1 MSIWKQNRQKFA
13 QRLLNEIKAISFIK
27 DGKLHWY
34 GGFDASPY
42 DLLAECITPLC
53 IVNYTIDTDLH
64 QIIKDVIKKLILSNQ
79 DINEATFVKEF
90 HLSKIKPKYFST
102 KKFQVVVEAFL
113 IIPEVHE
120 YIINESKIRVL
131 KKKFPRKYFLT
142 KISHELMDTIFYVT
156 CHGRNSSVAIDK
168 ALSSIKLLRAIWY
181 LSSPPKFMIEGLQSQ
196 IKPTNPV
203 EIRNYCYFLEENKS
217 EPYKKQ
223 IENFLKD
230 PDSQTL
236 SELDNHTLM
245 KSKKLI
251 RLLNKIKLLNLKY
264 YELLTNSMLQY
275 FNALDSMDRT
285 NSLPLLWGAL
295 ETLGKKND
303 DGRYD
308 ELIKRC
314 GFLFKDTDDK
324 INILEII
331 KNLRNDFV
339 HNGADN
345 TNLRKLFMINLEQIY
360 RQLFIFHVHQ
370 ALNERS
376 FEDALEFLS
385 LPSNN
390 GTLKEKKKLIDQAI
404 RFRINMINV

>member
-1 MSIWKQNRQKFA
+1 
-13 QRLLNEIKAISFIK
+13 
-27 DGKLHWY
+27 
-34 GGFDASPY
+34 
-42 DLLAECITPLC
+42 
-53 IVNYTIDTDLH
+53 
-64 QIIKDVIKKLILSNQ
+64 
-79 DINEATFVKEF
+79 
-90 HLSKIKPKYFST
+90 
-102 KKFQVVVEAFL
+102 
-113 IIPEVHE
+113 
-120 YIINESKIRVL
+120 
-131 KKKFPRKYFLT
+131 
-142 KISHELMDTIFYVT
+142 
-156 CHGRNSSVAIDK
+156 
-168 ALSSIKLLRAIWY
+168 
-181 LSSPPKFMIEGLQSQ
+181 
-196 IKPTNPV
+196 
-203 EIRNYCYFLEENKS
+203 
-217 EPYKKQ
+217 
-223 IENFLKD
+223 
-230 PDSQTL
+230 
-236 SELDNHTLM
+236 M